1 MPTSSFCPF
10 FLIILGMVQCFT
22 QMYLPLMCFQV
33 SNEDSRQFVRN
44 LLARNPPV
52 LFSQVVMNL
61 PLDAAEFLGPDLLPS
76 D

>member
-1 MPTSSFCPF
+1 
-10 FLIILGMVQCFT
+10 
-22 QMYLPLMCFQV
+22 V
-33 SNEDSRQFVRN
+33 SNEDARQFVRI

-76 D
+76 DWVSRDAEGCKASFLLLL